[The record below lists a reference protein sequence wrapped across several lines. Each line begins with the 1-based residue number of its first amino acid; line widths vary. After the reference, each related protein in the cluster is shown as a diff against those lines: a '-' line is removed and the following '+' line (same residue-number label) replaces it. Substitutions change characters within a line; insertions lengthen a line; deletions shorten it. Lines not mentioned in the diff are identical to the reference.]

1 MHQSFASP
9 PGRSGLDD
17 SGSRLLL
24 IVENEMTTCDV
35 DNGSNQCRKEY
46 SGNKGIEPPERAGD
60 HPVSGSRAQ

>member
-9 PGRSGLDD
+9 SGRSGLDD

-35 DNGSNQCRKEY
+35 DNGNDQRRKEY
-46 SGNKGIEPPERAGD
+46 SGE
-60 HPVSGSRAQ
+60 

>member
-24 IVENEMTTCDV
+24 IVENEMATCDV
-35 DNGSNQCRKEY
+35 DNGNDQRRKEY
-46 SGNKGIEPPERAGD
+46 SGE
-60 HPVSGSRAQ
+60 